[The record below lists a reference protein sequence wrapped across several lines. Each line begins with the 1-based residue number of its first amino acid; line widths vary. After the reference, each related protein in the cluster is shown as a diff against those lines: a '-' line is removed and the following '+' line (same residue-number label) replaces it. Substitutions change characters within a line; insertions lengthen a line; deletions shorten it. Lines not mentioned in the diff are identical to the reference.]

1 MYLEP
6 IEHPDITEALRT
18 GYPRQWQRRAYDPDD
33 DDNWDDYTYN
43 DPDDEDIAQP
53 ETRENGGPGT

>member
-1 MYLEP
+1 MYFEP

-18 GYPRQWQRRAYDPDD
+18 GYPRQWPRGAYDPD

-43 DPDDEDIAQP
+43 DPDDEDIA
-53 ETRENGGPGT
+53 

>member
-18 GYPRQWQRRAYDPDD
+18 GYPRQWPRRAYDPDD
-33 DDNWDDYTYN
+33 DDWEDYTYN
-43 DPDDEDIAQP
+43 DPDDEEDEDADD
-53 ETRENGGPGT
+53 ES

>member
-18 GYPRQWQRRAYDPDD
+18 GYPRQWPRRAYDPDD
-33 DDNWDDYTYN
+33 EEDEENEEDEEDEEDD
-43 DPDDEDIAQP
+43 
-53 ETRENGGPGT
+53 

>member
-18 GYPRQWQRRAYDPDD
+18 GYPRQWPRRAYDPDD
-33 DDNWDDYTYN
+33 DDWDDYTYN
-43 DPDDEDIAQP
+43 DPDDDEDEEDEDADD
-53 ETRENGGPGT
+53 ES

>member
-18 GYPRQWQRRAYDPDD
+18 GYPRQWPRGAYDPDD
-33 DDNWDDYTYN
+33 EEDDYTYN

-53 ETRENGGPGT
+53 ETRENGGPDS

>member
-18 GYPRQWQRRAYDPDD
+18 GYPRQWPRGAYDSDD
-33 DDNWDDYTYN
+33 EEDDYTYN
-43 DPDDEDIAQP
+43 DPDDD
-53 ETRENGGPGT
+53 

>member
-1 MYLEP
+1 MLAEC
-6 IEHPDITEALRT
+6 DKQRARAVEAPR
-18 GYPRQWQRRAYDPDD
+18 RQWPRGAYDPD

>member
-18 GYPRQWQRRAYDPDD
+18 GYPRQWPRGAYGPDD

-43 DPDDEDIAQP
+43 DADDD
-53 ETRENGGPGT
+53 

>member
-18 GYPRQWQRRAYDPDD
+18 GYPRQWPRRAYDPDD
-33 DDNWDDYTYN
+33 DNWDEENEEDEEDEEN
-43 DPDDEDIAQP
+43 EEDEEDEEDD
-53 ETRENGGPGT
+53 